1 MDQKVRF
8 WGIRII
14 LRVECG
20 GWQEEK
26 DQEVPL
32 RCIRVLTH
40 DSWSK
45 EVSAFSGTDPVL
57 WSRVVWDLAGG
68 SAWELWLPFLWGKG
82 HISGLFSIQTKL
94 CLSISSSMY
103 VFVCWPV
110 DKQEHIE
117 ALHMEWPQLDVVMLP
132 ALLSYVPWGGPG
144 KSLSSGEL
152 ETVFWIPKK
161 KPMHLLTLKVC
172 SRNLYSSWINLL
184 ACTRHTYKEFYCGD
198 AVRTKH
204 WKQFGS
210 VNRRLGK

>member
-94 CLSISSSMY
+94 CLSISSSRY
-103 VFVCWPV
+103 VFICWPV

-132 ALLSYVPWGGPG
+132 ARLSYQLRLIELSWWLEVIPNACSYRKLWTQGPWCTLRWPRKVFVLWRTWDCVLDSQEKANASFDT
-144 KSLSSGEL
+144 KSL
-152 ETVFWIPKK
+152 F
-161 KPMHLLTLKVC
+161 
-172 SRNLYSSWINLL
+172 
-184 ACTRHTYKEFYCGD
+184 
-198 AVRTKH
+198 
-204 WKQFGS
+204 
-210 VNRRLGK
+210 